1 VPGGIALLPIVDI
14 EPCPIQPR
22 VNISMDLVDKLSASM
37 KAGRHQPLLEVE
49 PAMGTPGRYQ
59 IVCGEQRWRAAR
71 AAGITQVLVR
81 LHPRLRYLERL
92 EKQYEENRLRSDL
105 DPVEEAHCILLDK
118 TLRDITVAEQLLRD
132 AMVPF
137 QPLDDRHIT
146 TRGGFAE
153 HLDGLRQLLIA
164 QNVHLM
170 KFEGGLVP
178 KPLARWRDTER
189 ALRISETARK
199 DKVRILRLDPH
210 LQDGVRH
217 LPAEHAIQIA
227 RLDDPERQAALV
239 YRPGRL
245 THNQVHAA
253 VDRLRQDRHL
263 TVEAALTAEGGTA
276 GPAEDRLAFEVQL
289 GIVVDLCRQ
298 LARTLA
304 NLRRRLSPSECQGVV
319 NVLVDLRQAIS
330 AFEEQS

>member
-1 VPGGIALLPIVDI
+1 
-14 EPCPIQPR
+14 
-22 VNISMDLVDKLSASM
+22 MDLVDKLAASI

-49 PAMGTPGRYQ
+49 PAGRPGRYQ

-105 DPVEEAHCILLDK
+105 DPVEQAHCILLDK
-118 TLRDITVAEQLLRD
+118 TLRDITVAERLLRD

-137 QPLDDRHIT
+137 QPLDERHIT
-146 TRGGFAE
+146 TRGGFLE
-153 HLDGLRQLLIA
+153 HLEGLRQLLIA
-164 QNVHLM
+164 QKVHVRNSD
-170 KFEGGLVP
+170 GGLVP

-199 DKVRILRLDPH
+199 DKVGILRLDPG
-210 LQDGVRH
+210 LQEVVRH

-227 RLDDPERQAALV
+227 RLNDPDQQTALV
-239 YRPGRL
+239 TRAGRL
-245 THNQVHAA
+245 THSQIHAA
-253 VDRLRQDRHL
+253 VDRLRQDQHL
-263 TVEAALTAEGGTA
+263 TVDAALTIEPGTA
-276 GPAEDRLAFEVQL
+276 APAEDRLAFEVQI
-289 GIVVDLCRQ
+289 GILVDLSRQ

-304 NLRRRLSPSECQGVV
+304 NLRRRLSPGEHQGVV
-319 NVLVDLRQAIS
+319 NVLVDLRQAMS
-330 AFEEQS
+330 AFEEGS